1 MTILCLIFENMIG
14 TKNHKSGRFYLTHL
28 LVWLVFIAYE
38 SLITTFMSGKFWTLL
53 DYFNAY
59 FINVA
64 LFYINA
70 HYVLPFWNKK
80 RYYLTIFLVILEIS
94 TATALKYGFAE
105 ISLYLHITTTSIF
118 EHLSTGLINT
128 IWRTIYFVGLST
140 GYWFAL
146 NTIVERKKVS
156 DLEKSKLRSQLEQ
169 EQLHKKLAD
178 SEIAFLKA
186 QINPHFLFNTLN
198 FLYNSS
204 LNTAPKLA
212 EPILLLSDIMR
223 YAITDTPKTG
233 KVNLDDEIEQIN
245 TFISLNQF
253 RFDHNL
259 QLSFNVSGDTSDIL
273 ILPLVLLTP
282 VENIF
287 KYGDL
292 KNSSHP
298 ATINLEI
305 KENRL
310 HLISRNRKLKSRKHI
325 PSNGVGLKNLKLRL
339 DAYYSD
345 AHRIHVSE
353 SDDDFIFELQI
364 TL

>member
-1 MTILCLIFENMIG
+1 MTILSLIFDDMILK
-14 TKNHKSGRFYLTHL
+14 KNSKTGRLYLTHL

-59 FINVA
+59 FINIA

-70 HYVLPFWNKK
+70 HYVLPNWNKK
-80 RYYLTIFLVILEIS
+80 RYYLTIFLVVLEIS
-94 TATALKYGFAE
+94 VATGLKYCSAQL
-105 ISLYLHITTTSIF
+105 SLYLHLSATSIF
-118 EHLSTGLINT
+118 ENLFTGLVNT
-128 IWRTIYFVGLST
+128 VWRTIYFVGLST

-146 NTIVERKKVS
+146 NIIIERKKVS
-156 DLEKSKLRSQLEQ
+156 DLEKNKLRSQLQQ
-169 EQLHKKLAD
+169 EQLEKKLAD

-204 LNTAPKLA
+204 LNTAPHLS

-259 QLSFNVSGDTSDIL
+259 QLSFNVSGDTSDRL
-273 ILPLVLLTP
+273 ILPLILLTP
-282 VENIF
+282 VENLF

-292 KNSSHP
+292 KNASHP
-298 ATINLEI
+298 ATIDLVI
-305 KENRL
+305 RENRL
-310 HLISRNRKLKSRKHI
+310 HLTSRNRKFKSRKHI

-345 AHRIHVSE
+345 AHLIQVSE
-353 SDDDFIFELQI
+353 NDDDFIFDLQI

>member
-1 MTILCLIFENMIG
+1 MIP
-14 TKNHKSGRFYLTHL
+14 TKNSKAGRFYLTHL
-28 LVWLVFIAYE
+28 LVWILFILYE
-38 SLITTFMSGKFWTLL
+38 SLITIIISGKFWTLL

-59 FINVA
+59 FINIA

-70 HYVLPFWNKK
+70 HYVLPNWNKK
-80 RYYLTIFLVILEIS
+80 RYYLTVFLVVVAIVSSAL
-94 TATALKYGFAE
+94 LKYTFSE
-105 ISLYLHITTTSIF
+105 ILFYMKVTAVSPFRNLSLGIV
-118 EHLSTGLINT
+118 NT
-128 IWRTIYFVGLST
+128 VWRSIYFIGLSV

-146 NTIVERKKVS
+146 NIIIERKKVY
-156 DLEKSKLRSQLEQ
+156 DLEKNKLRSQLQQ
-169 EQLHKKLAD
+169 EQLQKKLAD

-204 LNTAPKLA
+204 LNSAPQLA

-259 QLSFNVSGDTSDIL
+259 QLAFNVSGDTSAIE

-292 KNSSHP
+292 KNTSHP
-298 ATINLEI
+298 ATIDLVI
-305 KENRL
+305 QGNRL
-310 HLISRNRKLKSRKHI
+310 HLTSRNRKLKSRKHI
-325 PSNGVGLKNLKLRL
+325 PSGGVGLKNLKLRL

-345 AHRIHVSE
+345 AHHIHVSE
-353 SDDDFIFELQI
+353 SDEDFIFELQI

>member
-1 MTILCLIFENMIG
+1 MTILSLIFEDMIH
-14 TKNHKSGRFYLTHL
+14 TKNSKAGRFYLTHL
-28 LVWLVFIAYE
+28 LVWILFVLYE
-38 SLITTFMSGKFWTLL
+38 SLISGILSGKFWTLL

-59 FINVA
+59 FINIA
-64 LFYINA
+64 LFYVNA
-70 HYVLPFWNKK
+70 HFVLTNWNRK
-80 RYYLTIFLVILEIS
+80 RYVVTILLVLLEIAVV
-94 TATALKYGFAE
+94 TGLKYYIAE
-105 ISLYLHITTTSIF
+105 ILLYLKISADHPFKNLNS
-118 EHLSTGLINT
+118 GLVYT
-128 IWRTIYFVGLST
+128 VWRTIYFVGLST

-146 NTIVERKKVS
+146 NIIIERKKVS
-156 DLEKSKLRSQLEQ
+156 DLEKSKLRSQLQQ
-169 EQLHKKLAD
+169 EQLEKKLAA

-204 LNTAPKLA
+204 LNSAPQLS

-259 QLSFNVSGDTSDIL
+259 QLFFNVDGDTSDIL

-292 KNSSHP
+292 KNANHP
-298 ATINLEI
+298 ATIDLSI
-305 KENRL
+305 RENRL
-310 HLISRNRKLKSRKHI
+310 HLTSRNRKLKSRKHI
-325 PSNGVGLKNLKLRL
+325 HSNGVGLKNLKLRL

-345 AHRIHVSE
+345 AHHIQISE
-353 SDDDFIFELQI
+353 IDDDFIFELQI

>member
-1 MTILCLIFENMIG
+1 MIF
-14 TKNHKSGRFYLTHL
+14 KNNSRYSRFYLTHL
-28 LVWLVFIAYE
+28 LVWILFILYE
-38 SLITTFMSGKFWTLL
+38 SLITGILSGKFWTLL

-64 LFYINA
+64 LFYVNA
-70 HYVLPFWNKK
+70 HFVLPNWNRKKYVLTV
-80 RYYLTIFLVILEIS
+80 LMVLLEIAC
-94 TATALKYGFAE
+94 ATGIKFYISEL
-105 ISLYLHITTTSIF
+105 SLYLNISSDNPF
-118 EHLSTGLINT
+118 KNLSSGLALT
-128 IWRTIYFVGLST
+128 VWRSIYFVGLST

-146 NTIVERKKVS
+146 NIIIERKKVS
-156 DLEKSKLRSQLEQ
+156 DLEQKELRSQLQ
-169 EQLHKKLAD
+169 KEQLEKKLAD

-204 LNTAPKLA
+204 LNSAPQLS

-223 YAITDTPKTG
+223 YAITDISKSG
-233 KVNLDDEIEQIN
+233 KVNLDDEIDQIN
-245 TFISLNQF
+245 AFISLNQF

-259 QLSFNVSGDTSDIL
+259 QLFFNVSGDTSDIS

-282 VENIF
+282 VENMF

-292 KNSSHP
+292 KNISHP
-298 ATINLEI
+298 ATIDLVI
-305 KENRL
+305 RENRL
-310 HLISRNRKLKSRKHI
+310 HLTSRNRKLKSRKHI

-339 DAYYSD
+339 DAFYSD
-345 AHRIHVSE
+345 AHHIHVSDN
-353 SDDDFIFELQI
+353 DDDFIFELQI

>member
-1 MTILCLIFENMIG
+1 MTILSLIFDDMIP
-14 TKNHKSGRFYLTHL
+14 TKNSKAGRFYLTHL
-28 LVWLVFIAYE
+28 LVWILFALYE

-59 FINVA
+59 FINIA
-64 LFYINA
+64 LFYVNA
-70 HYVLPFWNKK
+70 HYVLPNWNKK
-80 RYYLTIFLVILEIS
+80 RYYLTISLVLLEICS
-94 TATALKYGFAE
+94 ATALKYTFAE
-105 ISLYLHITTTSIF
+105 ICLYLNIYTESPFKNFGTAI
-118 EHLSTGLINT
+118 LNT
-128 IWRTIYFVGLST
+128 VWRSIYFVGLSV

-146 NTIVERKKVS
+146 NIIIERKKVS
-156 DLEKSKLRSQLEQ
+156 DLEKNKLRSQLQQ
-169 EQLHKKLAD
+169 EQLEKKLAD

-204 LNTAPKLA
+204 LNTAPQLS

-259 QLSFNVSGDTSDIL
+259 QLFFNVSGDTTDRL

-282 VENIF
+282 VENMF

-292 KNSSHP
+292 KNISHP
-298 ATINLEI
+298 ATIDLVIRENQLNLT
-305 KENRL
+305 
-310 HLISRNRKLKSRKHI
+310 SRNRKLKSRKLI
-325 PSNGVGLKNLKLRL
+325 PSNGVGLTNLKLRL

-345 AHRIHVSE
+345 AHHIQVSE
-353 SDDDFIFELQI
+353 DDEDFIFELQI